1 MAFQINTNMDAL
13 NAYNALVKVNAQ
25 TTKAQLRLATMK
37 RINRVAD
44 DTSGFKVGK
53 QLEAENLKMQAQLN
67 NLSSGKNWLSTAESA
82 VILVNDKIN
91 QIIAKQEDAKDPVKD
106 QTSLQNDV
114 KALADEISSIL
125 ANTKINGTSVLADTL
140 VSFGV
145 GGSGLTAINIGG
157 QIDLTT
163 NQAALTALQ
172 AGNAASLTTSVTAFQ
187 TSVNTALGYI
197 GNWTQTFDS
206 REEYLLTSVANN
218 TASVSRLFD
227 ADMAME
233 QLNATKGQIG
243 SQIGTAMLAT
253 LNAAPQGVLSLF
265 R

>member
-1 MAFQINTNMDAL
+1 MDAL